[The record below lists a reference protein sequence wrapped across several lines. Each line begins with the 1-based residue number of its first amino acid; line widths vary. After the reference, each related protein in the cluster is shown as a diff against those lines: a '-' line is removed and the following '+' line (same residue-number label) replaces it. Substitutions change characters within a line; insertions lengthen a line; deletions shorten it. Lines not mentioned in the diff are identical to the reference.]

1 MAIGGER
8 FMRIIVFF
16 DLPTLTKSDRKN
28 ASRFRNFLIKD
39 GYVMLQLSVYSRICK
54 GQDAVD
60 KHAKRL
66 KSLIPKEGSVRLLT
80 VTEKQYASMEV
91 LVGALKKEENLGE
104 KQLLL
109 L

>member
-1 MAIGGER
+1 MSVEGER

-28 ASRFRNFLIKD
+28 ASRFRNFLVKD
-39 GYVMLQLSVYSRICK
+39 GFIMLQLSVYSRICK

-60 KHAKRL
+60 KHIKRL
-66 KSLIPKEGSVRLLT
+66 KCLIPKEGSVRLLT

-91 LVGALKKEENLGE
+91 LVGTLKKEENLGE

>member
-39 GYVMLQLSVYSRICK
+39 GYIMLQLSVYSRICK

-66 KSLIPKEGSVRLLT
+66 KSLIPKEGSVRMLT
-80 VTEKQYASMEV
+80 VTEKQYASMQV
-91 LVGALKKEENLGE
+91 LVGTLKKEEKLGE

>member
-1 MAIGGER
+1 MAVGGER
-8 FMRIIVFF
+8 FMRMMVFF
-16 DLPTLTKSDRKN
+16 DLPTLTKTDRRN
-28 ASRFRNFLIKD
+28 ASRFRNFLVKE
-39 GYVMLQLSVYSRICK
+39 GYIMLQLSVYSRLCK

-66 KSLIPKEGSVRLLT
+66 KCLIPKEGSVRLL
-80 VTEKQYASMEV
+80 VITEKQYASMEI
-91 LVGALKKEENLGE
+91 LVGTLKKEEEIGE

>member
-1 MAIGGER
+1 MAVGGER
-8 FMRIIVFF
+8 YMRMMVFF
-16 DLPTLTKSDRKN
+16 DLPTLTKTDRRN

-39 GYVMLQLSVYSRICK
+39 GYIMLQLSVYSRICK
-54 GQDAVD
+54 GQDDVN

-66 KSLIPKEGSVRLLT
+66 KSLIPQEGSVRLLT
-80 VTEKQYASMEV
+80 ITEKQYVSMEI
-91 LVGALKKEENLGE
+91 LIGSLKKEEERGD

>member
-1 MAIGGER
+1 MAVGGER
-8 FMRIIVFF
+8 FMRMIVFF
-16 DLPTLTKSDRKN
+16 DLPTLTKADRKN
-28 ASRFRNFLIKD
+28 ASRFRSFLIKD
-39 GYVMLQLSVYSRICK
+39 GYTMLQLSVYSRICK
-54 GQDAVD
+54 GNDDVE

-80 VTEKQYASMEV
+80 VTEKQYVSMEI
-91 LVGALKKEENLGE
+91 LVGTLKKEEKIGD

>member
-1 MAIGGER
+1 MSEAVER

-28 ASRFRNFLIKD
+28 ASRFRNFLVKD
-39 GYVMLQLSVYSRICK
+39 GYIMLQLSVYSRICK
-54 GQDAVD
+54 GQDDVD

-66 KSLIPKEGSVRLLT
+66 KSLIPKEGSVRMLT

-91 LVGALKKEENLGE
+91 LVGMLKKEENFGE

>member
-1 MAIGGER
+1 MAVGGER
-8 FMRIIVFF
+8 FMRMIVFF
-16 DLPTLTKSDRKN
+16 DLPTLTKTDRKN

-39 GYVMLQLSVYSRICK
+39 GYTMLQLSVYSRICK
-54 GQDAVD
+54 GNDDVE

-80 VTEKQYASMEV
+80 VTEKQYASMEI
-91 LVGALKKEENLGE
+91 LVGTLKKEEEIGD

-109 L
+109 F

>member
-1 MAIGGER
+1 MAVGGER

-28 ASRFRNFLIKD
+28 ASRFRNFLVKD

-54 GQDAVD
+54 GQDAVE
-60 KHAKRL
+60 KHIKRL
-66 KSLIPKEGSVRLLT
+66 KSLIPKEGSVRMLT

-91 LVGALKKEENLGE
+91 LVGTLKKEENLGE

>member
-1 MAIGGER
+1 MAVGGER
-8 FMRIIVFF
+8 YMRIIVFF

-28 ASRFRNFLIKD
+28 ASRFRKFLVND
-39 GYVMLQLSVYSRICK
+39 GYIMLQLSVYSRICK
-54 GQDAVD
+54 GQDDVD

-80 VTEKQYASMEV
+80 VTEKQYASMEI
-91 LVGALKKEENLGE
+91 LVGTQKKEEEIAE

>member
-8 FMRIIVFF
+8 FMRLIVFF
-16 DLPTLTKSDRKN
+16 DLPTLTKSNRKN
-28 ASRFRNFLIKD
+28 ASRFRNFLLKD
-39 GYVMLQLSVYSRICK
+39 GYIMLQLSVYSRICK

-91 LVGALKKEENLGE
+91 LVGTLKKEENLGE